1 MSTPKRERR
10 PRAEAPS
17 AGFASHQAAESTSEF
32 TARPRPVTLIGPA
45 LYHLLIGNG
54 YAITGVCRACG
65 APLTNRKSVA
75 AGVGPVCGKRVVS
88 NG

>member
-1 MSTPKRERR
+1 MSSPQRERR
-10 PRAEAPS
+10 PQTEAPS
-17 AGFASHQAAESTSEF
+17 TGFASHQAVESTSDS

-54 YAITGVCRACG
+54 YAITGICRVCG
-65 APLTNRKSVA
+65 APLTDRKSVA
-75 AGVGPVCGKRVVS
+75 AGIGPVCAKRVVS

>member
-1 MSTPKRERR
+1 MRAQKRRR
-10 PRAEAPS
+10 PQTEAPS
-17 AGFASHQAAESTSEF
+17 TGTANRLAAESTSDC

-75 AGVGPVCGKRVVS
+75 AGVGPVCGKRGAV
-88 NG
+88 NA

>member
-1 MSTPKRERR
+1 MSAKISGR
-10 PRAEAPS
+10 PCQET
-17 AGFASHQAAESTSEF
+17 AAQVVTTTEWNG
-32 TARPRPVTLIGPA
+32 TARPRPVTLIGPKR
-45 LYHLLIGNG
+45 YHLLIGNG

-75 AGVGPVCGKRVVS
+75 AGVGPVCGKRVIG